1 MNILKQIKQGLKYL
15 IIRSQLKMLSSPFK
29 PFADPLK
36 NEQFDP
42 ASDNILYDEIKF
54 NFLEI
59 ILDYKKDGVIVQDNI
74 ISR

>member
-1 MNILKQIKQGLKYL
+1 LNIIKPIKQGLKYL
-15 IIRSQLKMLSSPFK
+15 IKSLKNATITGFK
-29 PFADPLK
+29 PFVGPLK

-54 NFLEI
+54 NFQEI

-74 ISR
+74 ISW

>member
-1 MNILKQIKQGLKYL
+1 
-15 IIRSQLKMLSSPFK
+15 MLSSPFK

-54 NFLEI
+54 NFPEI